1 MAKAKVIFNIDGVNT
16 TILCLNDNIMKD
28 ICERY
33 VKKIKQNLDSLLFL
47 YEGNQINFELTFEN
61 HANSFDKTKN
71 EMKIL
76 FCKQQN
82 NNIISSKF
90 KNINETNIKN
100 NEPKENNKKTLINNI
115 K

>member
-1 MAKAKVIFNIDGVNT
+1 MNYLIIFTKMAETKVIYNIDGVNT
-16 TILCLNDNIMKD
+16 TICLNDNIMKD

-61 HANSFDKTKN
+61 QANSVDKTKN

-76 FCKQQN
+76 VCKQQN
-82 NNIISSKF
+82 NNIVSSKF

-100 NEPKENNKKTLINNI
+100 NEP
-115 K
+115 